1 MNYNEEF
8 FTRLQELINQ
18 YKNIDI
24 SENTLLIGASHF
36 TFWKEKAEE
45 DLSPNLKAINFG
57 IGGTTALFWKINM
70 NLFKTFKYQP
80 KNILL
85 SIGGNDISQNC
96 SNEETINRIISVF
109 NQIKDIFPK
118 TNMYFVGM
126 FSSPCKIKDGRNQKQ
141 KEVSLAIDQYI
152 ETEKDKN
159 LFYIDTHNFVYKNN
173 SNILDNAYNKN

>member
-1 MNYNEEF
+1 
-8 FTRLQELINQ
+8 
-18 YKNIDI
+18 
-24 SENTLLIGASHF
+24 
-36 TFWKEKAEE
+36 
-45 DLSPNLKAINFG
+45 
-57 IGGTTALFWKINM
+57 M

-126 FSSPCKIKDGRNQKQ
+126 FSSPCKIKDGRNQNQ

-173 SNILDNAYNKN
+173 SNILDNAYNKNIDLNLFLDDNLHLNQNGFKLFGETIKKYFTSKYQ